1 MIRFFT
7 VLSVLC
13 AAAMGATAET
23 PIERG
28 SYLVNAVMAC
38 DGCHTP
44 RGPSGLNMERRFSGG
59 SIVWDGPAY
68 TVHGSNITPDRDT
81 GIGAWSD
88 ADIKRLLTSS
98 VRPNGVTVAPQM
110 PYSFYRILTAGD
122 LDAIVAYLKTIKP
135 VNNEMP
141 PPVYKAATYAVP
153 LPGAET
159 SIVEMVPQ
167 DPVKR
172 GFYLA
177 TLPHCMECHSRK
189 PDGTQDF
196 KNWWGKG
203 GHEMKGPFGS
213 VIVANISSHKEKGV
227 GAWTDAELKRAL
239 TEGISRDG
247 RALKLPMARQRYF
260 SKMTEQD
267 LDFIVAWVR
276 AIPPIEQFMITFEL
290 SNVADGSQ
298 AAFRHSGCLRPV
310 EPWVPTSAAPVGRSA
325 TGQKET
331 CSTSIRPA

>member
-1 MIRFFT
+1 MAVEAMMSRNVSAVFA
-7 VLSVLC
+7 VLC
-13 AAAMGATAET
+13 VAAASAAAET

-68 TVHGSNITPDRDT
+68 IVHGSNITPDRET
-81 GIGAWSD
+81 GIGAWSED
-88 ADIKRLLTSS
+88 DIKRLLISG
-98 VRPNGVTVAPQM
+98 VRPNGVAVAPQM
-110 PYSFYRILTAGD
+110 PYGFYRILTPSD
-122 LDAIVAYLKTIKP
+122 LDAVAAYLKTIEP
-135 VNNEMP
+135 VINEMP
-141 PPVYKAATYAVP
+141 PPVYKAETNPVP

-159 SIVEMVPQ
+159 SIGDVVPQ

-177 TLPHCMECHSRK
+177 TLAHCMECHSRK
-189 PDGTQDF
+189 PDGTQDYN
-196 KNWWGKG
+196 NWWGKG

-213 VIVANISSHKEKGV
+213 VVVANISSHKETGV

-247 RALKLPMARQRYF
+247 RLLKMPMARQRYF
-260 SKMTEQD
+260 SRMTEQD
-267 LDFIVAWVR
+267 LDAVVAWVR
-276 AIPPIEQFMITFEL
+276 TIPPIE
-290 SNVADGSQ
+290 
-298 AAFRHSGCLRPV
+298 
-310 EPWVPTSAAPVGRSA
+310 
-325 TGQKET
+325 
-331 CSTSIRPA
+331 